1 MHATVRDAMTT
12 NAVAGKD
19 TPFKDMAAMPHGY
32 RARAFPLL
40 DERGMVIRVASEV
53 GLPAKEALNGTVPG
67 ASSRCEHG
75 SATAAR
81 ARDLARCSKGGL
93 HVPVPDAF
101 R

>member
-1 MHATVRDAMTT
+1 MESGRQAQEAVVMHATVRDAMTT

-40 DERGMVIRVASEV
+40 DERGMVIRVVSEV

-67 ASSRCEHG
+67 RVVEV
-75 SATAAR
+75 R
-81 ARDLARCSKGGL
+81 ARLSYRRPRAGSGPL
-93 HVPVPDAF
+93 
-101 R
+101 